1 MPSWGVIIISVHK
14 LSVPCSPSVESCL
27 CGCISIE
34 SLFASISG
42 SGSPPPAP
50 GLSTSLNI
58 SGLVHLSP
66 PLCRTGPASARCIV
80 GLCRRLRPHVPTVQ
94 VFEGPCSQLFCAL
107 DIPLRDLPS
116 VRQPN
121 PVFWSRTFA
130 CLGEDS
136 GRSPRFC
143 ALFICFLLRHKR
155 PPSHPA
161 PTLLI
166 FVRKVKRF
174 N

>member
-1 MPSWGVIIISVHK
+1 M
-14 LSVPCSPSVESCL
+14 ESCL
-27 CGCISIE
+27 CGCVPIE
-34 SLFASISG
+34 SLFASISR
-42 SGSPPPAP
+42 SGSPLPAP

-58 SGLVHLSP
+58 SGLVCTSL
-66 PLCRTGPASARCIV
+66 ASALPNGTSV
-80 GLCRRLRPHVPTVQ
+80 GTVHRRLVPPSYVPTVQ
-94 VFEGPCSQLFCAL
+94 VFKGPCPQLFCAL
-107 DIPLRDLPS
+107 DIPLRHLTS
-116 VRQPN
+116 IRQPN

-143 ALFICFLLRHKR
+143 ALFICSLLRHKR

-174 N
+174 D